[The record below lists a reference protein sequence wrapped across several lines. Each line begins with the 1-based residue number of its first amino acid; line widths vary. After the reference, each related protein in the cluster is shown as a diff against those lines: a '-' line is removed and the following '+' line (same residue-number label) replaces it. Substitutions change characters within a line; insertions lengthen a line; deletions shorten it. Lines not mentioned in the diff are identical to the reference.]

1 MWTILKVFIEFVTVL
16 CLFYVLV
23 FWPLALQP
31 GLKPVSP
38 ALEGEVLPTGPSGK
52 SLSLLLYEGSPT
64 VLKRM

>member
-1 MWTILKVFIEFVTVL
+1 M
-16 CLFYVLV
+16 
-23 FWPLALQP
+23 FWFFGPEAYGTLALQP
-31 GLKPVSP
+31 GFKLVSP